1 LLLADW
7 LLLHLTPDSLLV
19 GIEHNDMQRG
29 TKDRRERL
37 ENGFLIQCDRRRKLI
52 EVDFNFVIILL
63 AVILSAFRRQ
73 QAATDESMLIPTLAT
88 A

>member
-1 LLLADW
+1 
-7 LLLHLTPDSLLV
+7 
-19 GIEHNDMQRG
+19 
-29 TKDRRERL
+29 
-37 ENGFLIQCDRRRKLI
+37 
-52 EVDFNFVIILL
+52 VDLNFVNVLL